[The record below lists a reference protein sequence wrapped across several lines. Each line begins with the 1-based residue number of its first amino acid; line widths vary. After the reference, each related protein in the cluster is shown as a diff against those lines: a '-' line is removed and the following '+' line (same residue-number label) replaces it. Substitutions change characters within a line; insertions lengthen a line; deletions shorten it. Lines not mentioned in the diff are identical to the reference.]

1 MSAECFTRPQYVLR
15 SYWET
20 GRSRFPGR
28 DEVMVCVKRGG
39 RGRESPRAHISLLD
53 LGELVWLNTVSGTIS
68 EGGRCDGVGRIHVH
82 TISDKLVKLEVCS
95 RSTEKAG
102 NTTRS

>member
-28 DEVMVCVKRGG
+28 DEVMMCVRRGCQSRKSTRVHNG
-39 RGRESPRAHISLLD
+39 LLD
-53 LGELVWLNTVSGTIS
+53 LGELAWINT
-68 EGGRCDGVGRIHVH
+68 ERYR
-82 TISDKLVKLEVCS
+82 
-95 RSTEKAG
+95 KAG
-102 NTTRS
+102 GV